1 MSNFE
6 VKGNLKKVLPVQTG
20 EKKDGSGQWKKVEFV
35 VTNNDGYE
43 GREKTFCFQIF
54 GGEKVDNFLKF
65 NPVGSDVVVKFDIQ
79 TNEYNG
85 RYYTNL
91 SAFDVRGEVPNNHGA
106 PELDVPVPHG
116 QPMEE
121 TEDDLP
127 F

>member
-20 EKKDGSGQWKKVEFV
+20 VSKATDKEWKKVEFV
-35 VTNNDGYE
+35 VTNNDGYQ
-43 GREKTFCFQIF
+43 GKEKDYCFQIF

-65 NPVGSDVVVKFDIQ
+65 NQVGSDVVVKFDIQ
-79 TNEYNG
+79 TNEHNG

-106 PELDVPVPHG
+106 PELDRPEPQRV
-116 QPMEE
+116 
-121 TEDDLP
+121 DDIDESSLP